1 MQTVH
6 NSATKLEALAPGQA
20 FRFYFRG
27 EGAIGLKAQFT
38 HGARGDAA
46 LVLTSTN
53 TLQPGALLSGFDVGD
68 VVALAGAKIVPSS
81 EPGTVTPGKG
91 NFAQP
96 SEIELHGSRLLF
108 VTKPHGDD
116 RMTYR
121 VDLQSGDIGRSSGAA
136 PVEIYSEWSIQDGA
150 ETLYEHKPTPPD
162 PAESVVVAVG

>member
-6 NSATKLEALAPGQA
+6 NSATNLEALAPGQP

-38 HGARGDAA
+38 HGE
-46 LVLTSTN
+46 S
-53 TLQPGALLSGFDVGD
+53 
-68 VVALAGAKIVPSS
+68 
-81 EPGTVTPGKG
+81 GTVTPGKG

-96 SEIELHGSRLLF
+96 GEFELHGSRLLF

-116 RMTYR
+116 RITYR
-121 VDLQSGDIGRSSGAA
+121 VDLQSGDIGRSTGAA

-150 ETLYEHKPTPPD
+150 ETLHEHKPTPPD
-162 PAESVVVAVG
+162 PSESVVVAVG